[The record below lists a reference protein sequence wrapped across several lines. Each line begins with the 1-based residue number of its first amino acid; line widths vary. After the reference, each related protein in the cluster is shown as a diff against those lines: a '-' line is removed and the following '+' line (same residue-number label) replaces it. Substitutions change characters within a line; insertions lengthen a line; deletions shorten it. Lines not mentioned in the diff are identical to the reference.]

1 MPQAEKLDQVSPQEL
16 ADSPGIGE
24 RIDSVVSFLR
34 RRYLIILVCLVA
46 ALPLGAIYLLS
57 SPTVYTAT
65 ATMMIETRK
74 SPLQQ
79 SLLGEGS
86 PDAGWI
92 ESQIG
97 VIRSQGVASYVV
109 KQLRLADDPDF
120 VRYDPGLFEKVL
132 RRLGRS
138 PEPRPEPERVAEAI
152 EKVSGG
158 LDVRRLG
165 QSYMLRVDFRA
176 STPEHAA
183 KVANFIVDAYIYDQL
198 NAKYQAN
205 RRAGD
210 WLQERL
216 QTLREQAAAAER
228 AVLEFKAKNNIV
240 ATGGILI
247 NEKQLADLS
256 GKLAAARAQTSDVQ
270 LRLERIGTVR
280 QAYQQEQPSAAVDET
295 VLEATNSSIINSLRL
310 KYLDLMNRESDWS
323 SRYGQNHTAVINVR
337 NQIRDIRK
345 SMRDELGRI
354 EETLR
359 SEHEIAK
366 KRQDELEKGLT
377 EIVSQ
382 TTETNQAKVALFS
395 LEAAAQSYRKLYDS
409 FLQRHTETV
418 QQQSY
423 PTSDARLLSPAYA
436 VKTSPR
442 ALQIWLMTIFLGGG
456 AGIGLGALREVM
468 DRGFRTREQVR
479 TVLKTECLALVPL
492 LNEAGLKPTSRRS
505 LPIPGWK
512 AEMAVRVGESNLSS
526 APKIL
531 RSIVDEPNSPY
542 AEAIR
547 LMKLTIDLGAPHKYT
562 KVVGLTSCL
571 PSEGKSTLAM
581 AMAMLI
587 AHGGSRVML
596 VDCDLRNPTLSR
608 TLTPD
613 AQRGFLDVIAG
624 RASLPDV
631 MRTYADGKLSFLPP
645 GPMARLPNAID
656 FLNSEAGK
664 SLFDTLQLKYDYVI
678 VDLAP
683 AVSTLE
689 VRAASRVVESYL
701 LVIEWGQT
709 KVDAIQYALRNAP
722 ELQDRIVG
730 AVLNKVDL
738 AMMGRY
744 DNYGS
749 RYYYGQSYPTVQ

>member
-1 MPQAEKLDQVSPQEL
+1 MPQAEKLDAITDEF
-16 ADSPGIGE
+16 AASPGLGD
-24 RIDSVVSFLR
+24 RIDFVVSFLR
-34 RRYLIILVCLVA
+34 RRYLIIAICVAA
-46 ALPLGAIYLLS
+46 ALPLGALYHLT
-57 SPTVYTAT
+57 SPSVYTAS

-74 SPLQQ
+74 NPLQQ
-79 SLLGEGS
+79 SQFG
-86 PDAGWI
+86 DAPLDAAWM

-97 VIRSQGVASYVV
+97 VIKSQSVAAYLV
-109 KQLRLADDPDF
+109 KQLKLADDPDF
-120 VRYDPGLFEKVL
+120 VRYDPGLFEKIL

-138 PEPRPEPERVAEAI
+138 PEPRPEAERVNEA
-152 EKVSGG
+152 VG
-158 LDVRRLG
+158 LVNGNLDIRRLG
-165 QSYMLRVDFRA
+165 QSYMLRIDYRA
-176 STPEHAA
+176 NTPEHAT
-183 KVANFIVDAYIYDQL
+183 KIANAIVDAYIYDQL

-240 ATGGILI
+240 ATGGTLM
-247 NEKQLADLS
+247 NERQLSDIS

-270 LRLERIGTVR
+270 LRLERIGAVR
-280 QAYQQEQPSAAVDET
+280 QAYQQEQPTAAVDET
-295 VLEATNSSIINSLRL
+295 VLEATNSGIINSLRL
-310 KYLDLMNRESDWS
+310 KYLDLINRESDWS
-323 SRYGQNHTAVINVR
+323 SRYGQNHTAVINTR

-345 SMRDELGRI
+345 SIRDELGRI

-359 SEHEIAK
+359 SEFEIAK

-377 EIVSQ
+377 AIVSQ
-382 TTETNQAKVALFS
+382 TSETNQAQVALFS

-436 VKTSPR
+436 SKTSPR

-456 AGIGLGALREVM
+456 AGIGLGALREIL

-479 TVLKTECLALVPL
+479 AVLKTECLALVPL
-492 LNEAGLKPTSRRS
+492 FDEVGSKPRSRRS

-512 AEMAVRVGESNLSS
+512 AEMAARVGESNLSS

-531 RSIVDEPNSPY
+531 RNIIDAPTSPY

-547 LMKLTIDLGAPHKYT
+547 LMKLTIDLGTPTKYT
-562 KVVGLTSCL
+562 KVVGLTSCF
-571 PSEGKSTLAM
+571 PSEGKSTLAL
-581 AMAMLI
+581 AMALLI

-608 TLTPD
+608 TLTPN
-613 AQRGFLDVIAG
+613 AERGFLDVIAG
-624 RASLPDV
+624 RVSLSDV
-631 MRTYADGKLSFLPP
+631 VRTYADGKLSFLPP
-645 GPMARLPNAID
+645 GSMARLPNAVD
-656 FLNSEAGK
+656 FLNLEAAK
-664 SLFDTLQLKYDYVI
+664 SLFDTLQLRYDYVI

-689 VRAASRVVESYL
+689 VRAASRLVASYL

-738 AMMGRY
+738 AMMSHY